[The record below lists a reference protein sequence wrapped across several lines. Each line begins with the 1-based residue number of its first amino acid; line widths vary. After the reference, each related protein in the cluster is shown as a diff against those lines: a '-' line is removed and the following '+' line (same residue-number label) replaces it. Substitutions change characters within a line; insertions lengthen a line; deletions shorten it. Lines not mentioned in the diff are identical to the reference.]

1 MIGKRK
7 RTFRTH
13 IILVTEGRILLFL
26 FLFGFPFAAVVQIL
40 MALKYPDDCIFFIA
54 FFAFYLALFVLC
66 FVVVFPFFWPR
77 AFGKLIVTDKTI
89 TWRCL
94 FMKSRRLELSDI
106 RYSDIRAFTEGNVV
120 KCDFYH
126 TGFLYIL
133 LSKKSI
139 PQMRVD
145 KYRCTDDLIVFM
157 FSRKLCECLAE
168 TLPEPTNLIF
178 QARLPAFRRADRQK
192 ENRKINRAK
201 KRAKERAKKKLTKD

>member
-1 MIGKRK
+1 MVGKQK

-13 IILVTEGRILLFL
+13 IILVTEGRLFL
-26 FLFGFPFAAVVQIL
+26 FLGLLLLPAMAIPPMSIVKDSDNRVLDIILSFFLLGIAILFFAVVL
-40 MALKYPDDCIFFIA
+40 
-54 FFAFYLALFVLC
+54 
-66 FVVVFPFFWPR
+66 PFFWPR

-94 FMKSRRLELSDI
+94 FMKSRRIEMSDI
-106 RYSDIRAFTEGNVV
+106 RYSDIKAFTEGNVV

-145 KYRCTDDLIVFM
+145 KYRCTDDLIIFM

-168 TLPEPTNLIF
+168 TLPEPPNLIF
-178 QARLPAFRRADRQK
+178 QARLPAFKRADRQK
-192 ENRKINRAK
+192 ERRKAK
-201 KRAKERAKKKLTKD
+201 TKEKREKKKK

>member
-1 MIGKRK
+1 MIGKRR

-13 IILVTEGRILLFL
+13 IILVTEGRLFL
-26 FLFGFPFAAVVQIL
+26 FLMLLIWPMMLFGTVITLIKGTDHPFLWVVALVIFISVTIGLFAVVL
-40 MALKYPDDCIFFIA
+40 
-54 FFAFYLALFVLC
+54 
-66 FVVVFPFFWPR
+66 PFFWPR
-77 AFGKLIVTDKTI
+77 CFGKLIVTDKTI

-94 FMKSRRLELSDI
+94 FMKSRRIELSDI

-145 KYRCTDDLIVFM
+145 KYRCTDDLIIFM

-168 TLPEPTNLIF
+168 VLPEPTNLIF

>member
-1 MIGKRK
+1 MIGKRR

-40 MALKYPDDCIFFIA
+40 MAVKYPDDCIFFIA

-66 FVVVFPFFWPR
+66 FVVVLPFFWPR
-77 AFGKLIVTDKTI
+77 CFGKLIVTDKTI

-139 PQMRVD
+139 PKMRVD
-145 KYRCTDDLIVFM
+145 KYRCTDDLIIFM
-157 FSRKLCECLAE
+157 FSRKLCEYLAE

-178 QARLPAFRRADRQK
+178 QARLPAFQRADRQK